1 MGNMNF
7 ENFQKIVTDIAKTKN
22 LTAFELYYSYST
34 SQSYNAFS
42 GEIDTVDLSN
52 GEGVC
57 FRCLV
62 NGKIG
67 YSSTELFTEDEAHRL
82 VDDAIEAAKTIES
95 DDEEFIFEGAKEYE
109 PPLEI
114 DSTFLPA
121 TQHVDTALSI
131 EKICKQQDE
140 RIYAVPYAMVTEGI
154 GKTRIINSY
163 GLNLEDN
170 GHMFGAMAQTTATA
184 DGDVKSGFAVGFGR
198 KINDVD
204 VNKVCE
210 EAVKS
215 AVDTL
220 GAKSIAS
227 GKYQIVF
234 SNLTMS
240 DMLSTFSGVFSAAAA
255 QKGLS
260 LLKDKEGEKIAS
272 DIVNIIDDPRC
283 EKACTYATFDAEG
296 VPTQKKNIIQN
307 GVLKTLLH
315 NLKTANKQ
323 GVKSTGNAYKS
334 SYKGKVSVAPFAFYI
349 NPGNDTFEAVI
360 QKVQNGLYITDL
372 SGLHAGADDISGD
385 FSLAASG
392 FVIKDGK
399 LDRAV
404 NGITVAGNFFTM
416 LKQINNVGSD
426 LRFSMPQGGAQ
437 FGSPCVAVEK
447 LTVAGE

>member
-1 MGNMNF
+1 MNF
-7 ENFQKIVTDIAKTKN
+7 ENFQKLVTDIANSSN
-22 LTAFELYYSYST
+22 LTAFELYYSS
-34 SQSYNAFS
+34 SCAQSYNAFS
-42 GEIDTVDLSN
+42 GEIDTVDLSSS
-52 GEGVC
+52 EGVC

-82 VDDAIEAAKTIES
+82 VKDAIEAAQIIES
-95 DDEEFIFEGAKEYE
+95 DDEEFIFKGAEKYE
-109 PPLEI
+109 HPLEI
-114 DSTFLPA
+114 ENTFLSA
-121 TQHVDTALSI
+121 GESIDTALSI
-131 EKICKQQDE
+131 EKICKSQDK
-140 RIYAVPYAMVTEGI
+140 RIYGVPYAMVTEGI
-154 GKTRIINSY
+154 GKTRIVNSY

-170 GHMFGAMAQTTATA
+170 GHMFGAMAQTTALEEE
-184 DGDVKSGFAVGFGR
+184 DVKSGFAVGFGR
-198 KINDVD
+198 KFEDVD
-204 VNKVCE
+204 INLVCK

-220 GAKSIAS
+220 GAKSIPS
-227 GKYQIVF
+227 GKYKVVF

-240 DMLSTFSGVFSAAAA
+240 DMLSTFSGIFSASAA

-272 DIVNIIDDPRC
+272 DIVSIIDDPRC
-283 EKACTYATFDAEG
+283 EKACIYSTFDAEG
-296 VPTQKKNIIQN
+296 VPTIKKSVIEN

-323 GVKSTGNAYKS
+323 GVQSTGNGYKA
-334 SYKGKVSVAPFAFYI
+334 SYKGKVTVAPLAFYLS
-349 NPGNDTFEAVI
+349 PGENSLDEVLN
-360 QKVQNGLYITDL
+360 QVGDGLYVTDL

-392 FVIKDGK
+392 FLIKNGK

-416 LKQINNVGSD
+416 LKEINIIGSD
-426 LRFSMPQGGAQ
+426 LRFSMPSGGAQ

-447 LTVAGE
+447 LTIAGE